1 MSENTSAI
9 RCPFCFRHCL
19 LEEGRTGSCLARAN
33 IGGKSVSLN
42 YGQVTSLAL
51 DPIEKKPL
59 AMFCPGSWILS
70 VGSFGCNLHCSFCQ
84 NWQISQE
91 CADSEYISPEQLA
104 DLAEKKHGNIGV
116 AFTYN
121 EPTIGFEYLRDTAAI
136 VHERGMKNVLVTNG
150 SVTLETLRTF
160 LPYID
165 AMNIDLKSFS
175 EEFYRKIGGNLETV
189 KAFIRES
196 AAACHVEI
204 TTLIVTGEND
214 NTEEMDALAAWIASI
229 NPEIPLHVTRFF
241 PRYRMKDRPATD
253 ISRLMQLVRTAEKHL
268 KYVLPG
274 NI

>member
-1 MSENTSAI
+1 
-9 RCPFCFRHCL
+9 
-19 LEEGRTGSCLARAN
+19 
-33 IGGKSVSLN
+33 
-42 YGQVTSLAL
+42 
-51 DPIEKKPL
+51 
-59 AMFCPGSWILS
+59 
-70 VGSFGCNLHCSFCQ
+70 
-84 NWQISQE
+84 
-91 CADSEYISPEQLA
+91 
-104 DLAEKKHGNIGV
+104 
-116 AFTYN
+116 
-121 EPTIGFEYLRDTAAI
+121 
-136 VHERGMKNVLVTNG
+136 MKNVLVTNG

-175 EEFYRKIGGNLETV
+175 EEFYRKIGGDLETV
-189 KAFIRES
+189 KAYIRES
-196 AAACHVEI
+196 AAVCHVEI

-214 NTEEMDALAAWIASI
+214 STEEMDALAAWIASI